1 MRKMNQFTVDL
12 YVMAICN
19 GSISYAAY
27 DVNKITHKSWR
38 NRFELRNRD
47 MMPKWVV
54 MTHHESICVV
64 MSQDESWSVIMR
76 HDDSA
81 WVIRRTQ
88 ESRLLPMT
96 CCVLVQRIMTY
107 HDARWLFMTH
117 GYSWWLIMTHGDD
130 ARWLIM
136 VSHHD
141 SFRHHVTIT

>member
-1 MRKMNQFTVDL
+1 MNQFTVDL

-64 MSQDESWSVIMR
+64 MSHDESWSVIMR
-76 HDDSA
+76 HDDSP
-81 WVIRRTQ
+81 WVIRSHKENPGVTVTSYDMCFSTTYNDLSWRKVTLHD
-88 ESRLLPMT
+88 SWLFMMT
-96 CCVLVQRIMTY
+96 H
-107 HDARWLFMTH
+107 HDARWRRTVTH
-117 GYSWWLIMTHGDD
+117 HGESSRLI
-130 ARWLIM
+130 
-136 VSHHD
+136 
-141 SFRHHVTIT
+141 